1 MMLRSISQ
9 NALLLGVFAA
19 ATAGLIALTFQGT
32 QQRIET
38 AQRQAAQ
45 RALLE
50 VIPPERHNNDLLN
63 SVVALSPAQQQALGV
78 GPQALVHI
86 ARQDGQPVA
95 LILPA
100 VAPDGYSG
108 DIRMIVGVNM
118 DGSVAGVRVLQHRET
133 PGLGDKLDLNI
144 SDWILTFDGR
154 TLGNPPLPQWA
165 VRRDG
170 GVFDQ
175 FTGATITPR
184 AVVRQVRHV
193 LEFFEQEHRALL
205 QAAQE
210 QSPSDP
216 ETAAHEQ
223 R

>member
-1 MMLRSISQ
+1 MMLRSISR
-9 NALLLGVFAA
+9 NALLLGLFAA

-32 QQRIET
+32 HERIEMS
-38 AQRQAAQ
+38 QRQAAQ

-50 VIPPERHNNDLLN
+50 IVPPERHNNDLLN
-63 SVVALSPAQQQALGV
+63 STVTLTPEQQRALGV
-78 GPQALVHI
+78 GPQATVHI

-95 LILPA
+95 LIIPV

-144 SDWILTFDGR
+144 SNWILTFNGR
-154 TLGNPPLPQWA
+154 TLGNPPASQWA

-184 AVVRQVRHV
+184 AVVRQVRNV
-193 LEFFEQEHRALL
+193 LELFEQEHKALL
-205 QAAQE
+205 QAAQD
-210 QSPSDP
+210 QTTATG
-216 ETAAHEQ
+216 ETAVND
-223 R
+223 